1 MANLGHCL
9 RLPYNIMILAVGHY
23 KQTQHNYII
32 ATTINIVIS
41 IVGVKQFG
49 LIGVTFGTLVAMF
62 YQTIWMAWYNS
73 KNFIQW
79 PMRNFIKQM
88 AVDAVSAVVIYW
100 LGSLMEM
107 SSVSYVAWVVLAVK
121 VTAIGGIIV
130 LVVNGMFYRE
140 YLGKIGRKVVS
151 VVRRCKR

>member
-1 MANLGHCL
+1 
-9 RLPYNIMILAVGHY
+9 
-23 KQTQHNYII
+23 
-32 ATTINIVIS
+32 
-41 IVGVKQFG
+41 
-49 LIGVTFGTLVAMF
+49 
-62 YQTIWMAWYNS
+62 
-73 KNFIQW
+73 
-79 PMRNFIKQM
+79 MRNFIKQM

>member
-1 MANLGHCL
+1 M

-32 ATTINIVIS
+32 ATIINIVIS
-41 IVGVKQFG
+41 IIGVKQFG

-88 AVDAVSAVVIYW
+88 GVDAVSAVGIYW

-107 SSVSYVAWVVLAVK
+107 SSVSYVAWVMLAVK
-121 VTAIGGIIV
+121 VTAIGGIVV
-130 LVVNGMFYRE
+130 LVVNGVFYRE
-140 YLGKIGRKVVS
+140 YLGRISRKVVS